1 MENFTITTGDKIPGY
16 DTVACLGALVVPC
29 VGAGNFV
36 RDWLARFTDFFGGRS
51 KSYELIYEK
60 LVTRGLDSMTRQA
73 QSAGANAV
81 LNLRLES
88 ADVSGKSIIGL
99 LLYGTAV
106 KIERKITADS
116 GVKEKQSPATAA

>member
-1 MENFTITTGDKIPGY
+1 MQNFTIVTSDAIPGY
-16 DTVACLGALVVPC
+16 NTVACYGPVVIPC

-51 KSYELIYEK
+51 KSYEMIYEG
-60 LVTRGLDSMTRQA
+60 LITRGLDSMTQQA
-73 QSAGANAV
+73 KSAGANAI

-106 KIERKITADS
+106 KVEKIEEEALDH
-116 GVKEKQSPATAA
+116 A

>member
-1 MENFTITTGDKIPGY
+1 MQNFTITTGDKIPGY
-16 DTVACLGALVVPC
+16 DTVTCLGALIVPC

-60 LVTRGLDSMTRQA
+60 LITRGLDSMTQQA

-99 LLYGTAV
+99 VLYGTAV
-106 KIERKITADS
+106 KVEQKTIAHAE
-116 GVKEKQSPATAA
+116 VKEKQ

>member
-1 MENFTITTGDKIPGY
+1 MQNFIMTTGDKIPGY
-16 DTVACLGALVVPC
+16 DTVTCLGPLIIPC

-51 KSYELIYEK
+51 KSYEMIYEN
-60 LVTRGLDSMTRQA
+60 LITRGLDSMTQQA
-73 QSAGANAV
+73 MSAGADAV
-81 LNLRLES
+81 VNIRLES

-106 KIERKITADS
+106 K
-116 GVKEKQSPATAA
+116 VEKGI